1 MTTAAP
7 PKPVGR
13 RGDGPTHRRPR
24 ESASPVTGTG
34 ALLRLYLRLS
44 RRALIIWTLAM
55 LVSIP
60 FSILAME
67 QAYPDQAALDARALL
82 LDNPSAVMMTGPY
95 FAGSR
100 YTFWAMVAN
109 ELFLYVLIAVAIMS
123 ILLTVR
129 HTRAEEEAGRF
140 EMTRALPTGRHAPS
154 AAAFGVVLVANLAV
168 GAAAA
173 AGALMVGGPV
183 TDSLALG
190 AATALT
196 GLVFAAIAAVTAQIT
211 EHAGS
216 ASGMALGIMAL
227 AFMVRGIGDVMNR
240 EGSWLSWFSPFAWA
254 QQTRVYVDLR
264 GWPLLVSLAATL
276 ALLALAEFLSRRRD
290 VGAGLRPA
298 RSGRAEARRGLLRPG
313 GLARR
318 LLRATMLAWGIGLF
332 LFAISFGALASS
344 LGDLIAQMPA
354 VSDWAPISLTDLT
367 GSYAAFVLQMLTI
380 GPLALLVSAVLRM
393 RTEEQAG
400 RLAPLLISGTSR
412 TALALWWFVVA
423 VVAAALMQVA
433 LGLGVGLGV
442 WAATE
447 QTRWIG
453 DLTLASLAYLPA
465 IALVGALALALY
477 GLSLRSTGL
486 AWLVVVYT
494 SLVVFLAD
502 MLGLPDWARA
512 ISPLDHVSL
521 VPSEDLRVA
530 PLVVMGAAAV
540 VLVVVGI
547 LGLRRRDLTAG

>member
-7 PKPVGR
+7 PRPVGR
-13 RGDGPTHRRPR
+13 RGDGPTHRRDR
-24 ESASPVTGTG
+24 ESASPLTGTG

-44 RRALIIWTLAM
+44 RRAVIIWTLAM
-55 LVSIP
+55 LVSVP
-60 FSILAME
+60 SSILAMK
-67 QAYPDQAALDARALL
+67 QAYPDQAALDARAQL

-95 FAGSR
+95 FAGTR
-100 YTFWAMVAN
+100 YTFWAMVTN
-109 ELFLYVLIAVAIMS
+109 ELFLWVLIAVAIMS

-129 HTRAEEEAGRF
+129 HTRTEEEAGRL
-140 EMTRALPTGRHAPS
+140 EMTRALPTGRLAPS

-168 GAAAA
+168 GAATA
-173 AGALMVGGPV
+173 AGALMIGGPV
-183 TDSLALG
+183 ADSLALG

-211 EHAGS
+211 EHAGT

-227 AFMVRGIGDVMNR
+227 AFMVRGIGDVIDR

-254 QQTRVYVDLR
+254 QQTRIYVDLR
-264 GWPLLVSLAATL
+264 WWPLLVSLAATF
-276 ALLALAEFLSRRRD
+276 ALLALAGALSRRRD
-290 VGAGLRPA
+290 VGAGLRAA
-298 RSGRAEARRGLLRPG
+298 RAGRAGASAGLLRPG
-313 GLARR
+313 GVARR
-318 LLRATMLAWGIGLF
+318 LLRSALLAWGIGLF
-332 LFAISFGALASS
+332 LFAIAFGALASS
-344 LGDLIAQMPA
+344 FGDLMDQVPEF
-354 VSDWAPISLTDLT
+354 SQWAPITLDDLT
-367 GSYAAFVLQMLTI
+367 GSFSAFVLQMLAI
-380 GPLALLVSAVLRM
+380 GPVALLVSAVLRM
-393 RTEEQAG
+393 KVEEQAG
-400 RLAPLLISGTSR
+400 RLAPLLIAGTSR
-412 TALALWWFVVA
+412 TAHALWWFLSAFVGTA
-423 VVAAALMQVA
+423 VMQVA

-453 DLTLASLAYLPA
+453 DLALASLAYLPA

-502 MLGLPDWARA
+502 MLGLPDWARG

-547 LGLRRRDLTAG
+547 LGLRRRDLAAG